1 MAEKRKCLHCGKE
14 RHGWVMNSDGSGF
27 CPACYKLCERGECS
41 VVEQKNDMP
50 DFIQDLF
57 GKRER

>member
-14 RHGWVMNSDGSGF
+14 RHGF
-27 CPACYKLCERGECS
+27 CPACYKLCERGECP